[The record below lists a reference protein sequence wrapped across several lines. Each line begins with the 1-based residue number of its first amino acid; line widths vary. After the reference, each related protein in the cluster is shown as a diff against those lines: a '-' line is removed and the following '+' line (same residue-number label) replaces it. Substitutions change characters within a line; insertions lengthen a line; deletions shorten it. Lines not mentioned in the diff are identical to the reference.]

1 MIMAA
6 EFESLWQPFIIM
18 FTVPLSLIGVTL
30 VLFITRTPLSV
41 VAYLGIIML
50 GGIVVNNG
58 IVLIDFINRL
68 IKQGHTPFQAVVL
81 ASQAR
86 LRPILMT
93 SLTTILGLSPLAL
106 GIGEGAELRAP
117 LALTVIG
124 GLSSATFLTLVVI
137 PALYLIVAETIKPT
151 LAIEAPAAEI
161 KPEQELEPEA
171 EVVPTTYELTPEVE
185 PEEEKEIKEKLEAET
200 ELKTEEEIKP
210 AEAEETKP
218 EEKQKAKV
226 EPKEELKP
234 EPEKEKVAV
243 KERLN
248 ARQIEILEKLKILK
262 KVTRKEYAEM
272 FEISIPTAARDLK
285 KLLDIKLLCAQG
297 PLGPGRWYELTYKE
311 KRV

>member
-18 FTVPLSLIGVTL
+18 FTVPLSLIGVSL

-68 IKQGHTPFQAVVL
+68 IKQGHAPFQAVVL

-137 PALYLIVAETIKPT
+137 PALYLIVAERIKPT
-151 LAIEAPAAEI
+151 LAIETPAEEI
-161 KPEQELEPEA
+161 KPEQKLEPEA
-171 EVVPTTYELTPEVE
+171 EAVPTIYKLTPEVQ
-185 PEEEKEIKEKLEAET
+185 PEKEEGPKEKLEAET
-200 ELKTEEEIKP
+200 EVKVEEETKP
-210 AEAEETKP
+210 AEAEE
-218 EEKQKAKV
+218 A
-226 EPKEELKP
+226 KP
-234 EPEKEKVAV
+234 EPEKEKVSV

-248 ARQIEILEKLKILK
+248 ARQIEILEKLKTLK

-272 FEISIPTAARDLK
+272 FGISIPTAARDLK
-285 KLLDIKLLCAQG
+285 RLLDIKLLCAQG
-297 PLGPGRWYELTYKE
+297 PLGPGRWYELTYRE
-311 KRV
+311 KRE